1 MAGRRIEIDGL
12 AAAVMEQLEQY
23 KEATDEVVAAA
34 VEKTAQHALAGI
46 RRTSPRRTG
55 AYARS
60 WALTPR
66 RMAGDYYG
74 RTLYARAPH
83 YRLTHLLENGH
94 DLVRGVNVV
103 GRSPA
108 IKHIEPVAEQCVDE
122 VVREILAGIRRT

>member
-12 AAAVMEQLEQY
+12 AAAVIEQLEQY

-34 VEKTAQHALAGI
+34 VDKTAQHGLTEI

-60 WALTPR
+60 WALTSKR
-66 RMAGDYYG
+66 KAGDYYG

-83 YRLTHLLENGH
+83 YRLTVLLEKGH
-94 DLVRGVNVV
+94 ALVRGGRVV

-108 IKHIEPVAEQCVDE
+108 IRHIEPVAEQCAEE
-122 VVREILAGIRRT
+122 VEREILAGIRRT